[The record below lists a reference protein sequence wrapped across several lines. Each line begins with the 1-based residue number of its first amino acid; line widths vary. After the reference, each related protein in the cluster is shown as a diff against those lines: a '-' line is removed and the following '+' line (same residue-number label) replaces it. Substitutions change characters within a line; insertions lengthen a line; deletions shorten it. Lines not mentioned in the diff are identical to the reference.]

1 MVKSMRKPTNGTTE
15 SSDRRRGQG
24 FTLIELLVVIAVIA
38 ILAALLLPALAAA
51 KRKSQRTQCLS
62 NLHQLYAACVMYS
75 GDFNDWYPVW
85 YQADGGSHPVNLLKG
100 EHYTR
105 YAFGSNGD
113 PGKQVPQTYMMS
125 GAGGGSSFTAGSVGT
140 TDQNLGYLFAGS
152 FIADGKAMWCPAYS
166 SSTGTTNALSWEQYA
181 NPVFISTDGSGNV
194 RSSYEFN
201 PRMVSATGGN
211 YLRRYQKTSDPR
223 VRDVFM
229 TDYLQNPSAN
239 GDATPGI
246 PFLPIYWAHWPARGV
261 MACYT
266 DGSAS
271 YAFTPDA
278 FTLATQHLISDETA
292 TSAQLYEILWNN
304 YQIAP

>member
-1 MVKSMRKPTNGTTE
+1 MSESNHSKRLNGRPTVPE
-15 SSDRRRGQG
+15 RPDRG
-24 FTLIELLVVIAVIA
+24 FTLTELLVVIA
-38 ILAALLLPALAAA
+38 ILAMLAATLLPALAGN
-51 KRKSQRTQCLS
+51 KRNPNRVQCLS

-75 GDFNDWYPVW
+75 GDFNNWYPVW
-85 YQADGGSHPVNLLKG
+85 DDPDGSHPVNVLSG
-100 EHYTR
+100 EFYAR
-105 YAFGSNGD
+105 YVFGANGD
-113 PGKQVPQTYMMS
+113 PNKQIPQSYMMAGL
-125 GAGGGSSFTAGSVGT
+125 GAPGFSPSLGN
-140 TDQNLGYLFAGS
+140 TDQNLGYLYAGS

-229 TDYLQNPSAN
+229 TDYQQNPSAS
-239 GDATPGI
+239 GDTTPGI
-246 PFLPIYWAHWPARGV
+246 PFLARYWAHWPSEGV

-271 YAFTPDA
+271 FAYTPNA
-278 FTLATQHLISDETA
+278 YILATQHLISDETA

-304 YQIAP
+304 YQNAR

>member
-1 MVKSMRKPTNGTTE
+1 MNETTE

-24 FTLIELLVVIAVIA
+24 FTLIELLVVIAIIA
-38 ILAALLLPALAAA
+38 ILAALLLPVLAAA
-51 KRKSQRTQCLS
+51 KRKAQRTQCLS

-75 GDFNDWYPVW
+75 GDFNDWYPIW
-85 YQADGGSHPVNLLKG
+85 YQPDGSHPVNVLKG

-105 YAFGSNGD
+105 YVFGSNGD
-113 PGKQVPQTYMMS
+113 PNKQIPQSYMLN
-125 GAGGGSSFTAGSVGT
+125 GAGGSGFSPNTPGNS
-140 TDQNLGYLFAGS
+140 DQNLGYLYAGS
-152 FIADGKAMWCPAYS
+152 FIADGRAMWCPAYS
-166 SSTGTTNALSWEQYA
+166 SSTGTTNALSWQAYA

-194 RSSYEFN
+194 RSSYEYN

-229 TDYLQNPSAN
+229 TDYQQNPSAS
-239 GDATPGI
+239 GDTTPGI
-246 PFLPIYWAHWPARGV
+246 PFLARYWAHWPSEGV

-271 YAFTPDA
+271 FAYTPNA
-278 FTLATQHLISDETA
+278 YILATQHLISDETA

-304 YQIAP
+304 YQNAR